1 MSYKKKILFEKII
14 EAIVYRPHYVVVP
27 VPWKFLCNY
36 IELDWSFY
44 SNSSRT
50 RHCSKFKRPVIIFS
64 SDGYYGRLVIYS
76 NLS

>member
-36 IELDWSFY
+36 IELD
-44 SNSSRT
+44 
-50 RHCSKFKRPVIIFS
+50 
-64 SDGYYGRLVIYS
+64 
-76 NLS
+76 